1 MEHEREI
8 GDATF
13 MNLSYLCKMGND
25 WRKKLALR
33 RKDATYLLLK
43 RAANLQLQGQ
53 IRKANYLTELQHE
66 EKRIKNYQ
74 SQMGASFPT
83 HMRDRQVQI
92 EEQIR
97 NIK

>member
-1 MEHEREI
+1 MANVSVIEDGHSMKI
-8 GDATF
+8 I
-13 MNLSYLCKMGND
+13 YHCKMGNY

-33 RKDATYLLLK
+33 RRDAQQLLVK

-53 IRKANYLTELQHE
+53 IRKANYMTELQHE
-66 EKRIKNYQ
+66 QRRIRNYQ
-74 SQMGASFPT
+74 SQMGASFPS

-92 EEQIR
+92 EEQIA

>member
-1 MEHEREI
+1 
-8 GDATF
+8 
-13 MNLSYLCKMGND
+13 MGNY

-33 RKDATYLLLK
+33 RRDAPQLLVK
-43 RAANLQLQGQ
+43 RAASLQLQAQ

-66 EKRIKNYQ
+66 ERRIRNYQ
-74 SQMGASFPT
+74 SQMGASFPS

-92 EEQIR
+92 EQLIA

>member
-1 MEHEREI
+1 
-8 GDATF
+8 
-13 MNLSYLCKMGND
+13 MGND
-25 WRKKLALR
+25 WRKRLALR
-33 RKDATYLLLK
+33 RKDATYLLMK
-43 RAANLQLQGQ
+43 RTANLQLQAQ

-74 SQMGASFPT
+74 SQMGEAFPT

-92 EEQIR
+92 EEQIA

>member
-1 MEHEREI
+1 
-8 GDATF
+8 
-13 MNLSYLCKMGND
+13 MNLSCLSSKLKMGSK
-25 WRKKLALR
+25 WRKQLELR
-33 RKDATYLLLK
+33 RKDATHLLLK
-43 RAANLQLQGQ
+43 RVANLQLQGQ

-66 EKRIKNYQ
+66 ERRIKNYQ
-74 SQMGASFPT
+74 SQMGASFPS